1 MKHRVLKNIRQHK
14 AFCEATH
21 RLTHR
26 NMLHKWMH
34 TDNQIWLVFMKGL
47 SKPSA
52 DDGGVA
58 LLVIHEEN
66 VSIKTLA

>member
-1 MKHRVLKNIRQHK
+1 
-14 AFCEATH
+14 
-21 RLTHR
+21 
-26 NMLHKWMH
+26 MH

-58 LLVIHEEN
+58 LLVIYEEKM
-66 VSIKTLA
+66 SINTLAKFDLDAQTQKTAYREKRFVQYFWL

>member
-1 MKHRVLKNIRQHK
+1 
-14 AFCEATH
+14 
-21 RLTHR
+21 
-26 NMLHKWMH
+26 MH

-58 LLVIHEEN
+58 LLVIYEEKM
-66 VSIKTLA
+66 SINTLA

>member
-1 MKHRVLKNIRQHK
+1 
-14 AFCEATH
+14 
-21 RLTHR
+21 
-26 NMLHKWMH
+26 MLHKWMH

-58 LLVIHEEN
+58 LLVIYEEKM
-66 VSIKTLA
+66 SINTLA